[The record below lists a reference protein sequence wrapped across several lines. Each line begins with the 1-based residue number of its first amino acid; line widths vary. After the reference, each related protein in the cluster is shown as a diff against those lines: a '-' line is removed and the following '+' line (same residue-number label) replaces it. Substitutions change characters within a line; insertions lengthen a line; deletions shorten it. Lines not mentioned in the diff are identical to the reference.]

1 MTLAEVSG
9 FIFRAD
15 NYIVKSYKLRK
26 DSSTKKYRKFMFIV
40 GLRLSEMMISLSVTL
55 PWHPLMKGRC
65 RGKSLHLKILLW
77 GRVAQLVAAWQ
88 PGCEKMEREGENEE

>member
-1 MTLAEVSG
+1 MSG

-40 GLRLSEMMISLSVTL
+40 GLA
-55 PWHPLMKGRC
+55 PPD
-65 RGKSLHLKILLW
+65 
-77 GRVAQLVAAWQ
+77 
-88 PGCEKMEREGENEE
+88 EGEVSREEFTFKDLGVGKR